1 MDADNRL
8 IEAQKNLEEIRQDI
22 ERIQE
27 FDSWVKEAAHRLDSF
42 IDYYSSHWM
51 EDVDASSLDLEV
63 TGEDAAYDSFIEFS
77 QSLGTLA
84 RDLVVLVTR
93 EIDG

>member
-1 MDADNRL
+1 MNADNRL

-27 FDSWVKEAAHRLDSF
+27 FGSWVKEAAQRLDSF
-42 IDYYSSHWM
+42 MDYYSSRWM
-51 EDVDASSLDLEV
+51 EDAEESSLRLEV
-63 TGEDAAYDSFIEFS
+63 RGQDAAYDSFIEFS
-77 QSLGTLA
+77 HSLGTLA

-93 EIDG
+93 EIDR